1 MPPKGEKKTKEQIA
15 AAAAA
20 GGRAKRKK
28 WSKGK
33 QKDKANHSV
42 LFDKK
47 TADRFH
53 SDVLK
58 SRLLTPAVVVN
69 QLKVNAS
76 AARAMLRDCESKGII
91 RPVGEQTHGQMIYT
105 KA

>member
-33 QKDKANHSV
+33 QKDKANHAV
-42 LFDKK
+42 LFDKTTLERLSVDIMK
-47 TADRFH
+47 
-53 SDVLK
+53 LK
-58 SRLLTPAVVVN
+58 MITPAVIVN

-76 AARAMLRDCESKGII
+76 AARAALRDFETRGIL
-91 RPVGEQTHGQMIYT
+91 RQVGEQTHGQMIYT

>member
-1 MPPKGEKKTKEQIA
+1 MAPKGEKKTKEQIA

-33 QKDKANHSV
+33 QKDKANHAV

-47 TADRFH
+47 TIDRFN

-58 SRLLTPAVVVN
+58 SKLLTPSIVVN

-76 AARAMLRDCESKGII
+76 AARAMLRDCASKGVIKA
-91 RPVGEQTHGQMIYT
+91 VGEQTHGQMIFT